1 VAADQE
7 RVRAEPTAEQPP
19 EKPKQSGGRIVGLA
33 VNGVGVFVLAAV
45 IIGGFV
51 NVKLHPTQE
60 LIQSAGGKLMLKPPP
75 EEKKDEKGEHEDKS
89 GPAKPAMYFAF
100 DPPLIVNF
108 DDSQAVHFLQLQIEV
123 LTRDEKYVEAVKLHQ
138 PVIRN
143 NLLMLMNGRDYK
155 TLMTRDGKEAL
166 RVECLKEVHR
176 ILKKETGNNGVE
188 DRYFT
193 SFVVQ

>member
-1 VAADQE
+1 M
-7 RVRAEPTAEQPP
+7 AEPTAEQPP
-19 EKPKQSGGRIVGLA
+19 EKPKQSGGGIVGLA
-33 VNGVGVFVLAAV
+33 VNGVGVFVLALAAV

-51 NVKLHPTQE
+51 NAKLHPTQE
-60 LIQSAGGKLMLKPPP
+60 LIQGPGPDGKLMLKPPP

-108 DDSQAVHFLQLQIEV
+108 DDSQAVRFLQLQIEV

-166 RVECLKEVHR
+166 RIECLKEVQR

-188 DRYFT
+188 DLYFT

>member
-1 VAADQE
+1 M
-7 RVRAEPTAEQPP
+7 AEPTAEQPP
-19 EKPKQSGGRIVGLA
+19 EKPKKRGGGIVGLA
-33 VNGVGVFVLAAV
+33 INGVGVFVLALGAV
-45 IIGGFV
+45 FIGGFL
-51 NVKLHPTQE
+51 NAKLHPTQE
-60 LIQSAGGKLMLKPPP
+60 LIQSADGKLMLKPPP
-75 EEKKDEKGEHEDKS
+75 EEKKEEKGEHEDKS

-108 DDSQAVHFLQLQIEV
+108 DDSQAVRFLQLQIEV

-155 TLMTRDGKEAL
+155 MLMTREGKEAL
-166 RVECLKEVHR
+166 RVECLKEVQR
-176 ILKKETGNNGVE
+176 ILKKETGANGVE
-188 DRYFT
+188 DLYFT

>member
-1 VAADQE
+1 M
-7 RVRAEPTAEQPP
+7 AEPAAETPP
-19 EKPKQSGGRIVGLA
+19 EKPKAKGGGIVGLA
-33 VNGVGVFVLAAV
+33 INGVGVFVLALGAV
-45 IIGGFV
+45 IVGGFV
-51 NVKLHPTQE
+51 NAKLHPTQE
-60 LIQSAGGKLMLKPPP
+60 LVMNADGDLVLKPPPPP
-75 EEKKDEKGEHEDKS
+75 EEKKDEKGEHEEKG

-108 DDSQAVHFLQLQIEV
+108 DDTQAVRFLQLQIEV

-166 RVECLKEVHR
+166 RVECLKEVQR

-188 DRYFT
+188 DLYFT